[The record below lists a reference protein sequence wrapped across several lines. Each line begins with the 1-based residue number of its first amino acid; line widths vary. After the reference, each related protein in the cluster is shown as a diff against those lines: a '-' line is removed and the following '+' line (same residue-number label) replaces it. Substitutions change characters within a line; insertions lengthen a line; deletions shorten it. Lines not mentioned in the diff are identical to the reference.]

1 MSLVRFRKNSPVFNP
16 FFDDFFGSE
25 MLEGRNQRNVPSA
38 NVKEKEDKF
47 EIELAVPGFDKEQ
60 VKVELNEKILTISS
74 EREEHNEEKE
84 EKYSR
89 REFRYSSFSRSF
101 RLPENI
107 QESEIKANFK
117 NGILTI
123 EVPKALEVKKVKS
136 IEIA

>member
-1 MSLVRFRKNSPVFNP
+1 MSLVRFKKNSPVFNP

-25 MLEGRNQRNVPSA
+25 LLESRNHRNVPSA
-38 NVKEKEDKF
+38 NVKEKDDKF

-60 VKVELNEKILTISS
+60 VKVELNDKVLTISS

-107 QESEIKANFK
+107 QEGEIKANFK

-123 EVPKALEVKKVKS
+123 EVPKAIEVKKVKS